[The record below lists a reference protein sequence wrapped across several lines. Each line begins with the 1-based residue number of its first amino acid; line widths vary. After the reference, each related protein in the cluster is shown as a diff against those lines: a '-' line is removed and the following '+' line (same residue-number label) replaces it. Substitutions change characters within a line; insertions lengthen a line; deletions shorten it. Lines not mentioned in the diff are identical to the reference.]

1 MKIRNLKTIVV
12 IIMLMIVICQPALAE
27 QHINFYENYDNDD
40 YAITNPTES
49 VSVNPIFVN
58 NTLIFEAA
66 IVIYVT
72 DGGEPASGVNVSL
85 KIWNSTY
92 QKIIT
97 TESNDLGHGTFLLL
111 GPVPSEEYQYHAYI
125 TDNPSISTETRK
137 INICQEYEIV
147 EENNK
152 SVTLEKMEL
161 IINEEGGPT
170 HLRVYYSVTSN
181 QTMDDN
187 YTITA
192 IVLGNTV
199 YDRTEAIHLEA
210 NIPKTVYADIPVDPS
225 NLYQTNGITFELQD
239 PLWITITVVVL
250 LVVMPIVSWH
260 AITTGTYD
268 VNNEFGI
275 PEYIPPEPTPVPP
288 VPELQTV
295 VLFSVG
301 LIVLAGFVWLN
312 SRKSKKR

>member
-1 MKIRNLKTIVV
+1 
-12 IIMLMIVICQPALAE
+12 MLMIVICQPALAE
-27 QHINFYENYDNDD
+27 QHISFYENYDNDD

-49 VSVNPIFVN
+49 VSINPIFVN

-66 IVIYVT
+66 IVIYIT
-72 DGGEPASGVNVSL
+72 DGGEPVSGVNVSL

-97 TESNDLGHGTFLLL
+97 NESNDLGYGTFLLL
-111 GPVPSEEYQYHAYI
+111 GPVPSEEYQYQAYI
-125 TDNPSISTETRK
+125 TNNPSISTETRK
-137 INICQEYEIV
+137 INITQEYETV
-147 EENNK
+147 EANNK

-161 IINEEGGPT
+161 IINEGGEPT

-199 YDRTEAIHLEA
+199 YNHTEAIHLEA
-210 NIPKTVYADIPVDPS
+210 NTPKTVYADIPVDPS

-239 PLWITITVVVL
+239 PLWITITAVVL
-250 LVVMPIVSWH
+250 LVVMSVDCWYLVTHGLHDPYS
-260 AITTGTYD
+260 
-268 VNNEFGI
+268 EFGI
-275 PEYIPPEPTPVPP
+275 PEGGLPPEPTPVPP
-288 VPELQTV
+288 VPELPTII
-295 VLFSVG
+295 LFSIG
-301 LIVLAGFVWLN
+301 LLVLAGYVLL
-312 SRKSKKR
+312 RKRF